1 MPAANDVH
9 NGRAEQGVRGPSKAI
24 LLLLSGLFFG
34 LLFVPLFGL
43 LVSGLA
49 RLYTHANLL
58 GGLAGLP
65 PPRPTECFQ

>member
-1 MPAANDVH
+1 MPAGNVGH
-9 NGRAEQGVRGPSKAI
+9 NGRTEPGLRGSSRAV

-34 LLFVPLFGL
+34 LLFGL

-58 GGLAGLP
+58 GGRAGLP
-65 PPRPTECFQ
+65 PPCPTECFQ

>member
-1 MPAANDVH
+1 MPAANDGH
-9 NGRAEQGVRGPSKAI
+9 SGGAEQGLRSSSRA
-24 LLLLSGLFFG
+24 LLLLRSGLFFG
-34 LLFVPLFGL
+34 LLFGSLFGL

>member
-1 MPAANDVH
+1 MPAANDGH
-9 NGRAEQGVRGPSKAI
+9 NGRAEQGVRGSSRAV
-24 LLLLSGLFFG
+24 LLLLSGLLSGLFFG
-34 LLFVPLFGL
+34 PLFGL

>member
-1 MPAANDVH
+1 MPAANDGH
-9 NGRAEQGVRGPSKAI
+9 NGRAEQGVRGSSRAV
-24 LLLLSGLFFG
+24 LLLRAGLFFR
-34 LLFVPLFGL
+34 LLFGL

>member
-1 MPAANDVH
+1 MPAANDGH
-9 NGRAEQGVRGPSKAI
+9 NGRAEQGVRGSSRAV

-34 LLFVPLFGL
+34 LLFGL

-58 GGLAGLP
+58 GGVAGLP